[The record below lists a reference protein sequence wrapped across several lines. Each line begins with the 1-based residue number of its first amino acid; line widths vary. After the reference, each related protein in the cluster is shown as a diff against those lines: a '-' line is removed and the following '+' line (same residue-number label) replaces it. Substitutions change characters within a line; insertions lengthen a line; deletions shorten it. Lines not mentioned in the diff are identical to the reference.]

1 MKNTSFTFHTPWVRH
16 FRQLNLTD
24 AEIGALLR
32 YCCNYAETGDFPAFS
47 SDLLKAIFVCEIKD
61 CIDCE
66 R

>member
-1 MKNTSFTFHTPWVRH
+1 MKEFTFHTPWVRH
-16 FRQLNLTD
+16 FRELNLTFE
-24 AEIGALLR
+24 EIGELVCC
-32 YCCNYAETGDFPAFS
+32 CCNYSETRDIPAFS